1 MTIFVACTS
10 FLMIGAA
17 VISFLASRVVFQKE
31 VTQLQTRLEV
41 LEENHLRLEME
52 YGNLE
57 AYSKHLK
64 DENSRLTSAVND
76 IQANQ
81 NPNNIELKKKSDS

>member
-1 MTIFVACTS
+1 MIIFTVCIT
-10 FLMIGAA
+10 FLTIGAA
-17 VISFLASRVVFQKE
+17 VLSFIASKTVFQKE

-64 DENSRLTSAVND
+64 DENMRLADSINTMRTN
-76 IQANQ
+76 
-81 NPNNIELKKKSDS
+81 KSHEQGTN

>member
-1 MTIFVACTS
+1 MIIFTACIT
-10 FLMIGAA
+10 FLTIGAA
-17 VISFLASRVVFQKE
+17 VLSFIASKTVFEKE

-64 DENSRLTSAVND
+64 DENMRMADSINTLRT
-76 IQANQ
+76 
-81 NPNNIELKKKSDS
+81 KKSHKQGTN

>member
-1 MTIFVACTS
+1 MIIFTACIA
-10 FLMIGAA
+10 FLTIGAA
-17 VISFLASRVVFQKE
+17 VLSFIASKTVFQKE

-41 LEENHLRLEME
+41 LEDNHLRLEME

-64 DENSRLTSAVND
+64 DENMRLADSINTMRT
-76 IQANQ
+76 
-81 NPNNIELKKKSDS
+81 EKSHKQGTK

>member
-1 MTIFVACTS
+1 MIIFTS
-10 FLMIGAA
+10 CITFLMIGSA
-17 VISFLASRVVFQKE
+17 VLSYVASKAVLDKE

-41 LEENHLRLEME
+41 LEDNHLRLEMK

-64 DENSRLTSAVND
+64 DENLRLADTMNTLRV
-76 IQANQ
+76 
-81 NPNNIELKKKSDS
+81 EKSQKQETN

>member
-1 MTIFVACTS
+1 MIIFTACITFLTIGSAVLSYVASKT
-10 FLMIGAA
+10 
-17 VISFLASRVVFQKE
+17 VFEKE

-41 LEENHLRLEME
+41 LEDNHLRLEME

-64 DENSRLTSAVND
+64 DENMRLVESVND
-76 IQANQ
+76 LR
-81 NPNNIELKKKSDS
+81 EKKSHKQGTN